1 MGDTKFRVYAGA
13 DRAGARADADGADPV
28 QEVRADHA
36 DGGRAEPI
44 QEEETLDNEKEVVN
58 PEVVPEVRAASCQ
71 L

>member
-13 DRAGARADADGADPV
+13 DRAGARADADGAKTV

-44 QEEETLDNEKEVVN
+44 QDGDFG
-58 PEVVPEVRAASCQ
+58 Q
-71 L
+71 